1 MHTVKV
7 INTNYTG
14 KETKIYYLHTF
25 SRSLLVKASLRTLP
39 RRSTSKARVARIRL
53 LAVGAGNVFTNA
65 EKK

>member
-7 INTNYTG
+7 INTSYTER
-14 KETKIYYLHTF
+14 ETKMYYLHTF